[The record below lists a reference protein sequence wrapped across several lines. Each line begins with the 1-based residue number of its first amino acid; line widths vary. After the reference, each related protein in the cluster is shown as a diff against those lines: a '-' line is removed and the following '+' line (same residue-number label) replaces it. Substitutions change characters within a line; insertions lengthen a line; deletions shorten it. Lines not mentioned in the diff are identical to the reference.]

1 MLKSKRRF
9 AKAVKFENDVYII
22 GGENQLD
29 GALDSVEK
37 LGDQRWVAKLPKPI
51 SRYCAVFVNSRRI
64 KVIYI
69 IGGRVEGNLFSN
81 QGPLL

>member
-64 KVIYI
+64 KGIYI
-69 IGGRVEGNLFSN
+69 IGGHVEGNLFSN